1 MPASTGELHTGR
13 WGPFKACDGQDRRPG
28 RLRICATR
36 DVLSLEGAVWRM
48 KWRTAGPCGLR
59 AISFAGEYQALGSKG
74 ERNRSL
80 SRRRP
85 WSVLPAIST
94 YGAAAVRLP
103 A

>member
-1 MPASTGELHTGR
+1 MPAPTRELHPGR
-13 WGPFKACDGQDRRPG
+13 WGPFESCDGQDRRHGG
-28 RLRICATR
+28 RRICSTR

-74 ERNRSL
+74 ERIRSL

-85 WSVLPAIST
+85 WSVLRAIST